1 MRVFSTRSGSI
12 RLAAAL
18 LGSATM
24 AAGLGFATPAVAQKA
39 PKNGGFSPA
48 FQAAAAPL
56 EAKINAASAV
66 EKQARAGD
74 AAAKAQFDAAVAG
87 APALL
92 AQVEGTAKTPQD
104 KLVAGQMALNLG
116 IMTNNLPMAERGARA
131 MLASK
136 LLDPTQ
142 TAQVQ
147 KTLAQIAQIAA
158 GPQVDPVAQAVE
170 AQVKANN
177 PRGALAELR
186 RAVAAR
192 PAGQPAPAAWLARA
206 TQLAVVNK
214 IPDEALFWSA
224 RQVELYPTNI
234 NWLAATQTVRQFV
247 PMDPQL
253 ALDLFRLMAR
263 SGALN
268 NETRF
273 VSNEYATYADMAN
286 LRGAYGEAV
295 RVIDQGVAAG
305 ALNAGGSIGQ
315 IRRSAAAKSAGDKAS
330 LPGLERDSRAAA
342 NGIPALAT
350 ADLYLGGNEP
360 AKAEELYKLALQKG
374 AVDKDRAYT
383 RLGMAQ
389 FDQGKYAEARD
400 SFTKVGG
407 VRSTLARLWLTLVDQ
422 RSRGGAA

>member
-1 MRVFSTRSGSI
+1 MLKIKGRSSGALALALVAGLGLVGVGTGAQPAQAQAAKKGKSPYSPAFLAVAQPLQQKLAGAQEVLKQSPANDPSTQAKLDAALVGAAGMLAQAEAAAKTPDDK
-12 RLAAAL
+12 LAAAQFAYTLGL
-18 LGSATM
+18 LSND
-24 AAGLGFATPAVAQKA
+24 L
-39 PKNGGFSPA
+39 N
-48 FQAAAAPL
+48 
-56 EAKINAASAV
+56 
-66 EKQARAGD
+66 
-74 AAAKAQFDAAVAG
+74 
-87 APALL
+87 L
-92 AQVEGTAKTPQD
+92 AQ
-104 KLVAGQMALNLG
+104 
-116 IMTNNLPMAERGARA
+116 RGGKA
-131 MLASK
+131 MLASGK
-136 LLDPTQ
+136 LDAAVS
-142 TAQVQ
+142 AQVQ
-147 KTLAQIAQIAA
+147 KTLGQIAA

-206 TQLAVVNK
+206 TQIAVVNK

-224 RQVELYPTNI
+224 RQVELYPTNV

-247 PMDPQL
+247 PLDPQL

-305 ALNAGGSIGQ
+305 ALNAGGSSGQ
-315 IRRSAAAKSAGDKAS
+315 IRRSAATKSAGDKAS